1 MFSRCRPAASVLALC
16 VLLLAACER
25 EERAYRGE
33 PVGEVKPG
41 AIVQGTLYAGE
52 PSPPPPQRR
61 EYEGNAYH
69 ISEGKRLFEWFNCSG
84 CHAHGGGDI
93 GPPLM
98 DDTWI
103 YGGELENIAA
113 TIVEG
118 RPNGMP
124 SFRSKI
130 PDQQV
135 WQLAAYVRSMQR
147 AVRKDVAPGRD
158 DHMSASPGEQSQPVQ
173 EAKPGGGTPPSSQGT
188 GQ

>member
-1 MFSRCRPAASVLALC
+1 MSSLSRNTVSLALLG

-25 EERAYRGE
+25 EERSYRGE
-33 PVGEVKPG
+33 PVGEIKPG
-41 AIVQGTLYAGE
+41 AIVQGTLYAGA
-52 PSPPPPQRR
+52 PSPPPAQRR

-69 ISEGKRLFEWFNCSG
+69 VSEGKRLFEWFNCSG

-98 DDTWI
+98 DAVWI

-124 SFRSKI
+124 SFRNKI
-130 PDQQV
+130 PDQQL
-135 WQLAAYVRSMQR
+135 WQIAAYVRSMQR
-147 AVRKDVAPGRD
+147 EVRKDVAPGRD
-158 DHMSASPGEQSQPVQ
+158 DHMAVTPGEQNQPVTPP
-173 EAKPGGGTPPSSQGT
+173 KPGGVASPSSEGR
-188 GQ
+188 GP

>member
-1 MFSRCRPAASVLALC
+1 
-16 VLLLAACER
+16 
-25 EERAYRGE
+25 
-33 PVGEVKPG
+33 
-41 AIVQGTLYAGE
+41 
-52 PSPPPPQRR
+52 
-61 EYEGNAYH
+61 
-69 ISEGKRLFEWFNCSG
+69 
-84 CHAHGGGDI
+84 
-93 GPPLM
+93 M

-173 EAKPGGGTPPSSQGT
+173 ESKPGGTAPPSSQGT
-188 GQ
+188 AQ